1 MPKPLRRDEVETRSL
16 MNELLNMLP
25 SEFIG
30 VMTSMMTVMLLMVAV
45 VFARQWVRRQ
55 EQFRQEELELRRMEL
70 EVAAG
75 AKQAINIDLGKRDEP
90 TRPGNGGYIVI
101 DLPDDQKAMF
111 QDVLKGFEEFSK
123 IKGYSISF
131 SVDGSVPDK
140 IAFKF
145 TILDTGV
152 TVSTARVKEDLKDY
166 VRRVQSGDD
175 LSDLE
180 VVVPDPEHAAL
191 ILALRNR
198 ISYLDHTYKMQKNAL
213 EFYERILKTGTPS
226 QLGITPTQ
234 QFYITGA
241 GDMNSK
247 SYTAIGSSRVVQGD
261 NNEVDQ
267 SIHIAESFNE
277 KKQQLENL
285 DQLIAALTAAHST
298 PTEDSKK
305 AIINLEKVKD
315 ELKTEDKPD
324 ATRIMKWMDT
334 AKSAIKV
341 LALGKDALDLAEKT
355 FGGFHLPF

>member
-1 MPKPLRRDEVETRSL
+1 
-16 MNELLNMLP
+16 
-25 SEFIG
+25 
-30 VMTSMMTVMLLMVAV
+30 MTVLLLTTGVLFAV
-45 VFARQWVRRQ
+45 QWARRQ
-55 EQFRQEELELRRMEL
+55 EKFRQQDLELRRMEI
-70 EVAAG
+70 EMAASG
-75 AKQAINIDLGKRDEP
+75 KPAINIDLASPGEP
-90 TRPGNGGYIVI
+90 ARPGNGGYIVI

-111 QDVLKGFEEFSK
+111 QDVLKGFEEFAK
-123 IKGYSISF
+123 IKGYSVSF

-180 VVVPDPEHAAL
+180 FVVPDPEHAAL
-191 ILALRNR
+191 LLALRNR
-198 ISYLDHTYKMQKNAL
+198 ISYVEHTYKMQMNAL

-226 QLGITPTQ
+226 QLGITPAQ
-234 QFYITGA
+234 HFYITGA

-324 ATRIMKWMDT
+324 GSRIMKWMDT
-334 AKSAIKV
+334 AKNAIKV

-355 FGGFHLPF
+355 FDGFHLPF